1 MEDPP
6 SIPTLPALPSPHTP
20 DSYPAPSIPRRS
32 LSPESTKTVILTD
45 TPEPT
50 QAGIAWDKVEVV
62 DLADSTDDSD
72 SDDDITYEELEER
85 KIVFKNAL
93 VSQLLGFHGCG
104 STGMEKA
111 EHQEIAPE
119 GSVGLE
125 VFVEPIVD
133 GTVPD
138 TLGDNKHNPNPDSV
152 SKVKKR
158 QVRFLMGFAERP
170 RE

>member
-1 MEDPP
+1 M
-6 SIPTLPALPSPHTP
+6 
-20 DSYPAPSIPRRS
+20 
-32 LSPESTKTVILTD
+32 
-45 TPEPT
+45 

-62 DLADSTDDSD
+62 DLADCTDDPD
-72 SDDDITYEELEER
+72 SNDDITYQELEER

-93 VSQLLGFHGCG
+93 ASQLLGFHGCG
-104 STGMEKA
+104 STDKEKGK
-111 EHQEIAPE
+111 HQEIALE

-133 GTVPD
+133 GTIPD
-138 TLGDNKHNPNPDSV
+138 TLGDNKHHPNLDSV

-158 QVRFLMGFAERP
+158 QVRFLMGDAEAP